1 MSKLY
6 KNKVIIDNDIVIK
19 KRNDKLISLYDYL
32 DERGFNNH
40 PDIIDVKKDTIET
53 KFINK
58 SKNYE
63 LIKGSSFIKTVS
75 LLHNNTIE
83 YKDVS
88 KNKYKKIYDK
98 LMGNIEYLKNYYED
112 MISKIEEEVFMSPSH
127 YLFARNYSIIDS
139 SLKYS
144 SNTLKKWF
152 NDVKNNSKE
161 RVCIVHNSLSMDHY
175 IKGDKDYL
183 LSFDNYLV
191 DTPILDLYKFYKK
204 EGYKYDFK
212 SLLSIYEE
220 TFKLLDTE
228 KELLYVLISMPPKIE
243 MIKDEYNN
251 CINIRNSYDYIYS
264 SMVCVN

>member
-144 SNTLKKWF
+144 
-152 NDVKNNSKE
+152 
-161 RVCIVHNSLSMDHY
+161 
-175 IKGDKDYL
+175 
-183 LSFDNYLV
+183 
-191 DTPILDLYKFYKK
+191 
-204 EGYKYDFK
+204 
-212 SLLSIYEE
+212 
-220 TFKLLDTE
+220 
-228 KELLYVLISMPPKIE
+228 
-243 MIKDEYNN
+243 
-251 CINIRNSYDYIYS
+251 
-264 SMVCVN
+264 